1 MPLLLAVFLAVAP
14 PSVRPSFRPS
24 DSTIR
29 ARVAAWRAA
38 HEAAIVR
45 EFAELLA
52 IPNLASASLD
62 LPRNAAAIVAM
73 LERRGVAARL
83 LQAPRSPP
91 AVFGELDA
99 PGATRTVILYA
110 HYDGQPVDTA
120 RWTTPPWRPVLRG
133 KALPD
138 RKSV

>member
-52 IPNLASASLD
+52 IPNLAPDSID
-62 LPRNAAAIVAM
+62 IRRNAAAIVAM

-99 PGATRTVILYA
+99 PGATRPVILYRSEERRV
-110 HYDGQPVDTA
+110 G
-120 RWTTPPWRPVLRG
+120 
-133 KALPD
+133 
-138 RKSV
+138 